1 MMNQL
6 VLRLGR
12 VLRVTWLLAA
22 ATPRLIAALAGSRAR
37 RRARIAAEVGRV
49 LERAGGAFIK
59 AGQLVGTRVDL
70 IGETMARSLSR
81 LQDEVAGMTAAEL
94 AQAVRG
100 VPAPLRQQVLAAGP
114 PVASG
119 SIASVYRVH
128 AGDRVLAVKVLR
140 PGVRA
145 VIAADM
151 AILRAGAKFASRLPG
166 LRRAPLADI
175 MAQLGESLVAQ
186 TDFVAE
192 VANLE
197 RLREHLSVVAGVTV
211 PAAVRELCTDGVITM
226 EFVEG
231 LRHGS
236 IELLDAAAREDG
248 VATLVRATYRLLF
261 VAGFVHADLHQGNT
275 YFRSDGSIVV
285 LDAGFTHQLDTS
297 ARRSFTEFFAGMIRA
312 DGQACADI
320 LYGTVRGAAPG
331 ADVGAFR
338 RDIADLVLRNTGNAV
353 RDFSLPKFCFE
364 LFAVQRM
371 HGLYAEPAF
380 IFPML
385 CLLSLEGVVKAHH
398 PTMEFQI
405 EAAPFVM
412 QGMLA
417 DQA

>member
-1 MMNQL
+1 MNQFAMR
-6 VLRLGR
+6 VGR
-12 VLRVTWLLAA
+12 MLRVAWLLAT
-22 ATPRLIAALAGSRAR
+22 ATPRLVHAFAGARER
-37 RRARIAAEVGRV
+37 RRARVAVEICRL

-59 AGQLVGTRVDL
+59 AGQLIGTRVDL
-70 IGETMARSLSR
+70 IGETMARSLSK
-81 LQDEVAGMTAAEL
+81 LQDEVAGMTAADL
-94 AQAVRG
+94 AHAVRD
-100 VPAPLRQQVLAAGP
+100 VPAPLRQQVLDAGR

-119 SIASVYRVH
+119 SIASVYRVRI
-128 AGDRVLAVKVLR
+128 GDRELAVKVLR

-151 AILRAGAKFASRLPG
+151 AILRAGAKFAAHLPG
-166 LRRAPLADI
+166 FRRAPLADI
-175 MAQLGESLVAQ
+175 MGQLGESLVAQ

-192 VANLE
+192 AANLE
-197 RLREHLSVVAGVTV
+197 RLREHLSVVPGVVV
-211 PAAVRELCTDGVITM
+211 PAVVGEFCADGVIAM
-226 EFVEG
+226 EFIED

-236 IELLDAAAREDG
+236 IELLAATAREDG

-261 VAGFVHADLHQGNT
+261 VSGFVHADLHQGNT
-275 YFRSDGSIVV
+275 YFRADGSIVV
-285 LDAGFTHQLDTS
+285 LDAGFTYQLSTS

-312 DGQACADI
+312 DGEACADI

-338 RDIADLVLRNTGNAV
+338 RDIAGLVLRNTGNAV

-364 LFAVQRM
+364 LFAVQRR

-398 PTMEFQI
+398 PAMEFQI

>member
-1 MMNQL
+1 MNQFS
-6 VLRLGR
+6 VRR
-12 VLRVTWLLAA
+12 VLRVTWLVVAAAPRLLAA
-22 ATPRLIAALAGSRAR
+22 FAGPRER
-37 RRARIAAEVGRV
+37 RRGRVAAELCGL

-59 AGQLVGTRVDL
+59 AGQLIGTRVDL
-70 IGETMARSLSR
+70 IGETMARSLSK

-94 AQAVRG
+94 AQALRDAPEPVR
-100 VPAPLRQQVLAAGP
+100 RHVLEAGS

-119 SIASVYRVH
+119 SIASVYRVRI
-128 AGDRVLAVKVLR
+128 GDRVLAVKVLR
-140 PGVRA
+140 PGVRT

-151 AILRAGAKFASRLPG
+151 AILRAGAAFAAHLPG
-166 LRRAPLADI
+166 FRRAPLADI
-175 MAQLGESLVAQ
+175 MDQLGESLVAQ

-192 VANLE
+192 AENLE
-197 RLREHLSVVAGVTV
+197 RLRAHLAVVAGVAV
-211 PAAVRELCTDGVITM
+211 PAVVRELCAEGVITM
-226 EFVEG
+226 EFIDD

-236 IELLDAAAREDG
+236 IELLPVTAREAG

-275 YFRSDGSIVV
+275 YFRADGTIVV
-285 LDAGFTHQLDTS
+285 LDAGFTYQLS
-297 ARRSFTEFFAGMIRA
+297 PAARRSFTEFFAGMIRA
-312 DGQACADI
+312 DGEACADI

-338 RDIADLVLRNTGNAV
+338 RDIAELVMRNTGNAV

-364 LFAVQRM
+364 LFAVQRR

-398 PTMEFQI
+398 PAMEFQI